1 MILNTTERYT
11 PPKKTL
17 TERVFSAMPRG
28 LRRKERKM
36 DNKVTKKRIS
46 VHFEYDWLKYI
57 AILIVSIFVWYF
69 VFMQINVTRDFEK
82 IEVFFSQYST
92 EGPDLSTDFINEMNA
107 SGDDVIRDVNVN
119 YQSPKSAETYGTLF
133 QANQLT
139 ADIMIL
145 PKKYMDS
152 FALYFR
158 EWAPNPKAFVSDESF
173 ANYLFTPDEGE
184 NFSFDWKEWF
194 SDENNL
200 YVFNAEGDNAASY
213 SKWNGRVCGIRIDNL
228 KGIAMDNSPF
238 AFDYKKINPEDTES
252 DTEFYLVICS
262 SATNL
267 GKFSKNPKYSGYT
280 HTLRYVRWFLNRYG
294 VEK

>member
-1 MILNTTERYT
+1 
-11 PPKKTL
+11 
-17 TERVFSAMPRG
+17 MPRG

-107 SGDDVIRDVNVN
+107 AGDDVIRDVNVN

-145 PKKYMDS
+145 PKKYMDG

-158 EWAPNPKAFVSDESF
+158 EWAENPEAFVSDKGF
-173 ANYLFTPDEGE
+173 ANYLFTPEPTGE

-200 YVFNAEGDNAASY
+200 YVFQAEGDNAERY
-213 SKWNGRVCGIRIDNL
+213 SQYNGRVCGIRIDNL

-238 AFDYKKINPEDTES
+238 AFDYKKINPDDKES

-280 HTLRYVRWFLNRYG
+280 HALRYVRWFLNRYG

>member
-1 MILNTTERYT
+1 
-11 PPKKTL
+11 
-17 TERVFSAMPRG
+17 
-28 LRRKERKM
+28 M

-107 SGDDVIRDVNVN
+107 AGDDVIRDVNVN

-145 PKKYMDS
+145 PKKYMEN

-158 EWAPNPKAFVSDESF
+158 EWAPDPEAFVSNEEGF

-200 YVFNAEGDNAASY
+200 YVFNAEGDNAERY
-213 SKWNGRVCGIRIDNL
+213 SQYNGRVCGIRIDNL

-280 HTLRYVRWFLNRYG
+280 HALRYVRWFLNRYG
-294 VEK
+294 ADK